1 MIRSELVTVLAER
14 QPHLLKHDVEL
25 VVNSMLE
32 QMADALVRGERIEIR
47 DFGSFNLHSR
57 PARIARN
64 PKTGEAVQASAK
76 GMVCMSPV
84 LRSFKSMV
92 PAWSPLPTINFRG

>member
-1 MIRSELVTVLAER
+1 MIKSELVTVLAER

-25 VVNSMLE
+25 AVNSMLE

-76 GMVCMSPV
+76 VMVHFKPGKGM
-84 LRSFKSMV
+84 RDR
-92 PAWSPLPTINFRG
+92 INASREHCRIKE